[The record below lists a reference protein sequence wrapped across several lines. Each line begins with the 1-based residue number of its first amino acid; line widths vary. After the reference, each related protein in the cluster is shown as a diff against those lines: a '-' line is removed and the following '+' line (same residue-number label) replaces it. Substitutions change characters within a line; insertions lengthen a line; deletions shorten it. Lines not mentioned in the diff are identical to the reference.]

1 MGVTMRPRTNNILAS
16 VLIVILG
23 FTDGKSIGDGRLK
36 TKKSLVTENEAQD
49 GLSNRLY
56 GQHLYR
62 CAGEEL
68 CVANMR
74 QTRNVPNVT
83 QKPKYPPNSHSLLR
97 SLVHKKKRLFQGAND
112 NGINPDWADGY
123 RISGLTNNN
132 NDDQFSRHT
141 PISDNMMLNPEM
153 GMEKQDAMK
162 KMEVL
167 SLIEAARSSGLP
179 WDYYLSQMYKRSST
193 SESSMDDNFIN
204 LTDIGDLG
212 IDDLLN
218 QPRLLDRETRDDGRR
233 YLMWRKIT
241 G

>member
-1 MGVTMRPRTNNILAS
+1 LAS

-49 GLSNRLY
+49 GLSNI
-56 GQHLYR
+56 
-62 CAGEEL
+62 
-68 CVANMR
+68 
-74 QTRNVPNVT
+74 
-83 QKPKYPPNSHSLLR
+83 LR

-179 WDYYLSQMYKRSST
+179 WDYYLSQMYKRSSA

>member
-1 MGVTMRPRTNNILAS
+1 M
-16 VLIVILG
+16 
-23 FTDGKSIGDGRLK
+23 KS
-36 TKKSLVTENEAQD
+36 
-49 GLSNRLY
+49 
-56 GQHLYR
+56 
-62 CAGEEL
+62 
-68 CVANMR
+68 
-74 QTRNVPNVT
+74 QTTT
-83 QKPKYPPNSHSLLR
+83 Q
-97 SLVHKKKRLFQGAND
+97 
-112 NGINPDWADGY
+112 
-123 RISGLTNNN
+123 LTLMI
-132 NDDQFSRHT
+132 DTFSS
-141 PISDNMMLNPEM
+141 SDNMMLNPEM
-153 GMEKQDAMK
+153 SMEKQEAMK

>member
-1 MGVTMRPRTNNILAS
+1 MRPRTNNILAS

-23 FTDGKSIGDGRLK
+23 FTDGKSTGDGRLK
-36 TKKSLVTENEAQD
+36 IKKSLVTENEEQD
-49 GLSNRLY
+49 GLSNI
-56 GQHLYR
+56 
-62 CAGEEL
+62 
-68 CVANMR
+68 
-74 QTRNVPNVT
+74 
-83 QKPKYPPNSHSLLR
+83 LR
-97 SLVHKKKRLFQGAND
+97 SLVHKKKRLFHGTND

-123 RISGLTNNN
+123 RISGLTNTN

-141 PISDNMMLNPEM
+141 PISDNMRLNPEM
-153 GMEKQDAMK
+153 SMEKQDPMK

-179 WDYYLSQMYKRSST
+179 WDYYLSQMYKRSSA
-193 SESSMDDNFIN
+193 SESSMDDNYIN

>member
-1 MGVTMRPRTNNILAS
+1 MRPRTNNILAS

-49 GLSNRLY
+49 GLSNI
-56 GQHLYR
+56 
-62 CAGEEL
+62 
-68 CVANMR
+68 
-74 QTRNVPNVT
+74 
-83 QKPKYPPNSHSLLR
+83 LR
-97 SLVHKKKRLFQGAND
+97 GLVHKKKRLFQGANE

-123 RISGLTNNN
+123 RISGLTNTNN
-132 NDDQFSRHT
+132 EDQFSRHT

-153 GMEKQDAMK
+153 GMEKQEGMK

-179 WDYYLSQMYKRSST
+179 WDYYLSQMYKRSSA
-193 SESSMDDNFIN
+193 SEGGMDDNFIN

>member
-1 MGVTMRPRTNNILAS
+1 MRPRTNNILAS

-49 GLSNRLY
+49 GLSNI
-56 GQHLYR
+56 
-62 CAGEEL
+62 
-68 CVANMR
+68 
-74 QTRNVPNVT
+74 
-83 QKPKYPPNSHSLLR
+83 LR
-97 SLVHKKKRLFQGAND
+97 GLVHKKKRVFQGAND

-123 RISGLTNNN
+123 RISGLMNTH

-141 PISDNMMLNPEM
+141 PISDNMMLNPKM
-153 GMEKQDAMK
+153 SMEKQEAMK

>member
-1 MGVTMRPRTNNILAS
+1 MDFLSARHF
-16 VLIVILG
+16 VL
-23 FTDGKSIGDGRLK
+23 
-36 TKKSLVTENEAQD
+36 
-49 GLSNRLY
+49 
-56 GQHLYR
+56 
-62 CAGEEL
+62 
-68 CVANMR
+68 
-74 QTRNVPNVT
+74 
-83 QKPKYPPNSHSLLR
+83 
-97 SLVHKKKRLFQGAND
+97 GAK
-112 NGINPDWADGY
+112 IFYAKL
-123 RISGLTNNN
+123 LTNFWAPNLKSQTTTQLTLMI
-132 NDDQFSRHT
+132 DTFSS
-141 PISDNMMLNPEM
+141 SDNMMLNPKM
-153 GMEKQDAMK
+153 SMEKQEAMK

>member
-1 MGVTMRPRTNNILAS
+1 MGAVTMRPRTNNILAS

-23 FTDGKSIGDGRLK
+23 LTDGKSIGDGRLK
-36 TKKSLVTENEAQD
+36 TKKSLVTENDAQD
-49 GLSNRLY
+49 GLSNI
-56 GQHLYR
+56 
-62 CAGEEL
+62 
-68 CVANMR
+68 
-74 QTRNVPNVT
+74 
-83 QKPKYPPNSHSLLR
+83 LR

-123 RISGLTNNN
+123 RISGLTNTN

-153 GMEKQDAMK
+153 GMEKQEAMK

-193 SESSMDDNFIN
+193 SENSMDDNFIN